1 MNLDYENIK
10 QEPPENSFNNF
21 TNIYLEET
29 EFKNCNTKEEI
40 TDEMVQAND
49 PIKVEGFYET
59 NSEQEQ
65 NDPIF
70 TSDFKLE
77 HIEENIFLEQSSN
90 YHNTNIDDDSINVEE
105 NYESENI
112 FLTCRICGF
121 CFNTKTSLKNH
132 IKRVHQRDKV
142 VKKHIN
148 SVHKILKSNGGMKNF
163 NCEKCDEGFSDNIY
177 LQAHVAKIHE
187 GLKCFECDKVFVEKK
202 YLDGHIDMVHRMK
215 SNLNCDKCDQ
225 VFTDKIY
232 LLAHV
237 ATVHE
242 GLKCSECGQLFVD
255 KKYLDGH
262 ITRVH
267 RFQCRHKKCKIIFA
281 DKSSLNSHEL
291 NVHNNKLFQCE
302 TCDKAYRH
310 VDSLN
315 KHIKSAHKE
324 MENKICQ
331 TSGKSDC

>member
-49 PIKVEGFYET
+49 PIKVEGLYET

-65 NDPIF
+65 NDPII
-70 TSDFKLE
+70 TSNFKLE
-77 HIEENIFLEQSSN
+77 QFEENIFLEQSSN

-121 CFNTKTSLKNH
+121 CFNSKTSLKNH

-148 SVHKILKSNGGMKNF
+148 SVHKNGGMKNF
-163 NCEKCDEGFSDNIY
+163 NCEKCDQGFS
-177 LQAHVAKIHE
+177 
-187 GLKCFECDKVFVEKK
+187 
-202 YLDGHIDMVHRMK
+202 
-215 SNLNCDKCDQ
+215 
-225 VFTDKIY
+225 DKIY
-232 LLAHV
+232 LQAHV

-242 GLKCSECGQLFVD
+242 GLKCSECGHLFVD

-267 RFQCRHKKCKIIFA
+267 RFQCRHIKCKIIFA
-281 DKSSLNSHEL
+281 DKSSLYSHEL